1 MSNILIIS
9 KLTKTYGTKVKT
21 NALSGIDITIKEGE
35 FIALT
40 GESGCGKTT
49 LLNLIAGLDYP
60 TSGKIKVDGID
71 ITNLKDN
78 ELAEYRSNKL
88 GIVFQFFNL
97 IPVLTASENIELA
110 MMITRKSENDQKT
123 QAKKLLEMMGL
134 SNKINSKI
142 NELSG
147 GEQQRVA
154 IARALANNSQL
165 IIMDEPTGNLDT
177 KTTKELMKYIIKL
190 NKEGKTIIMAT
201 HDQSLVNFANRIIKM
216 EDGRIN
222 Y

>member
-1 MSNILIIS
+1 MSNILVIS

-60 TSGKIKVDGID
+60 TSGTIKVDGID
-71 ITNLKDN
+71 ITNLNDN

-142 NELSG
+142 NELRG

>member
-1 MSNILIIS
+1 MSNILVVS

-60 TSGKIKVDGID
+60 TSGTIKVDGID

-177 KTTKELMKYIIKL
+177 KTTKELMKYILKL

>member
-1 MSNILIIS
+1 MSNILVVS

-60 TSGKIKVDGID
+60 TSGTIKVDGID
-71 ITNLKDN
+71 ITNLNDN

-177 KTTKELMKYIIKL
+177 KTTKELMKYILKL

>member
-1 MSNILIIS
+1 MSDILVIS
-9 KLTKTYGTKVKT
+9 KLTKSYGIKVKT
-21 NALSGIDITIKEGE
+21 NALLGIDLTIKEGE

-60 TSGKIKVDGID
+60 TSGTIKVDGID

-110 MMITRKSENDQKT
+110 MMITRKSENEQKI

-154 IARALANNSQL
+154 IARALANNSKL

-190 NKEGKTIIMAT
+190 NTEGKTIIMAT

-216 EDGRIN
+216 EDGEIK

>member
-1 MSNILIIS
+1 
-9 KLTKTYGTKVKT
+9 
-21 NALSGIDITIKEGE
+21 
-35 FIALT
+35 
-40 GESGCGKTT
+40 
-49 LLNLIAGLDYP
+49 
-60 TSGKIKVDGID
+60 
-71 ITNLKDN
+71 
-78 ELAEYRSNKL
+78 
-88 GIVFQFFNL
+88 
-97 IPVLTASENIELA
+97 
-110 MMITRKSENDQKT
+110 MMITRKSENEQKI

-154 IARALANNSQL
+154 IARALANNSKL

-177 KTTKELMKYIIKL
+177 KKTKELMKYIIKL

-216 EDGRIN
+216 EDGEIK

>member
-1 MSNILIIS
+1 MSNILVVS

-60 TSGKIKVDGID
+60 TSGTIKVDGID

-110 MMITRKSENDQKT
+110 MMITRKSENEQKI

-142 NELSG
+142 NKLSG

-177 KTTKELMKYIIKL
+177 KTTKELMKYILKL